1 MMFRKINI
9 ALIAFLLVALTL
21 TSCKKDEDD
30 PADSPPASPTVNT
43 PLHIYANYFYVNWTG
58 VTGAEGYVVDVATDQ
73 DFTNILADYNNK
85 EVAIN
90 GMFVVDGTNPTTS
103 YYVRMRSFNANGIS
117 GNSSFK
123 EFVTTE
129 ANILPNMG
137 MENWISYPNYDS
149 PSPDGVWTS
158 ANKVADLNPAYYP
171 VLLFKTDDKYSG
183 NYAAK
188 MVTNLVV
195 GMPLLAGSLSTGV
208 FTVDIDNPLQ
218 SMISGV
224 PYKSRPSRF
233 QGYYKYMGVD
243 GDSCEIRTT
252 LSRWNTSEKKKD
264 IIGEAIYR
272 TTDLI
277 DAYTHF
283 DLEIVYFMS
292 GEPDSIDMVF
302 AASAGG
308 EYFIGGVG
316 STLYVDDFKLIF
328 E

>member
-1 MMFRKINI
+1 MFRKYHLM
-9 ALIAFLLVALTL
+9 LISILFTAVIF
-21 TSCKKDEDD
+21 TSCKKDDD
-30 PADSPPASPTVNT
+30 EEIPSAPTVNT

-73 DFTNILADYNNK
+73 DFNNILPDYTNK

-90 GMFVVDGTNPTTS
+90 GMFIVEDVNPTTS
-103 YYVRMRSFNANGIS
+103 YFVRMRSFNANGIS

-123 EFVTTE
+123 EFITRE
-129 ANILPNMG
+129 ANDLPNMD
-137 MENWISYPNYDS
+137 MEDWIAYPNYES

-158 ANKVADLNPAYYP
+158 ANKIADLNPAYYP
-171 VLLFKTDDKYSG
+171 ALLFKSDDAYSG
-183 NYAAK
+183 TYAAK
-188 MVTNLVV
+188 MVTNIVD

-208 FTVDIDNPLQ
+208 FAVNLNNFLK

-224 PYKSRPSRF
+224 PYKSRPTRF
-233 QGYYKYMGVD
+233 QGYYKYLGVD

-252 LSRWNTSEKKKD
+252 LSRWNVSDKKKD

-277 DAYTHF
+277 EDYTHF
-283 DLEIVYFMS
+283 DLEIVYFMG

-316 STLYVDDFKLIF
+316 STLYVDDFSLIF